1 MIYVLD
7 TNVLIYLIKNQ
18 PPADAQRVDALPADA
33 RLCMSFV
40 TLVELLKG
48 AERSTT
54 KPEVL
59 RRREA
64 SVRQLAVLFPAGPA
78 IGEHHAKQ
86 FSRLKDASTPI
97 GANDLW
103 IACHAL
109 AESAALVTHNTR
121 EFQRVGG
128 LRVEDWVA
136 PDGQSWPLLRCSS
149 WKARRGQRPS
159 RGPAR
164 RVLIRSRAGVP
175 ALGWPTP
182 PSPRCLRDPER
193 P

>member
-1 MIYVLD
+1 MICVLD
-7 TNVLIYLIKNQ
+7 TNVLIYLIKSQ
-18 PPADAQRVDALPADA
+18 PPAMAQRVDALPRDA
-33 RLCMSFV
+33 RLCISFV
-40 TLVELLKG
+40 TWVELLQG

-59 RRREA
+59 RRLEA
-64 SVRQLAVLFPAGPA
+64 LVRQLAVLFPAGPA
-78 IGEHHAKQ
+78 ICEHHAKQ
-86 FSRLKDASTPI
+86 FSRLKDAGTPI
-97 GANDLW
+97 GAKDLW

-109 AESAALVTHNTR
+109 AESATLVTHNTR

-128 LRVEDWVA
+128 LRVEGWVD
-136 PDGQSWPLLRCSS
+136 PDGLSWPLLRCSS

-159 RGPAR
+159 HGPAR
-164 RVLIRSRAGVP
+164 KVFIRSRVGVP